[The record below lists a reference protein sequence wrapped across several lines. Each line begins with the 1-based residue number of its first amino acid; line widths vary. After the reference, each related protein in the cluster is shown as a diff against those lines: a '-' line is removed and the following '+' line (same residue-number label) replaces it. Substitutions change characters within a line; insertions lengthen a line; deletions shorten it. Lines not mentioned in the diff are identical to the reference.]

1 MPIERYRLL
10 LLLVNPSSI
19 LLPLLSD
26 LLFVRE
32 NTTRNDGRPA
42 KGEGKGIEE
51 EETHQRD

>member
-10 LLLVNPSSI
+10 VLVNPSSI

-32 NTTRNDGRPA
+32 NTARNDGRPA